1 MVNMMSDLNLDN
13 LGIGNYY
20 GGIVA
25 KEEGGKFYW
34 GIEDHDGITFE
45 EIPESLYR
53 ELAKHNK
60 ALKDEF

>member
-1 MVNMMSDLNLDN
+1 MSDLNLDN
-13 LGIGNYY
+13 LGISNYY

-34 GIEDHDGITFE
+34 GIEDYSTTEFE

-53 ELAKHNK
+53 ELAKHNE
-60 ALKDEF
+60 ALKDE